1 MAATFESRSFLD
13 VMHALYT
20 EMCERNFAIMQVGE
34 SHEDRGWAYTVGF
47 VERFEHPEVLI
58 AGYPLSE
65 AVEILEA
72 AGRLLARGR
81 RIDRSRSLLWGGE
94 HSLGLVKVDP
104 SFLEGDLLA
113 AWYWI
118 YGDDP
123 PIALSALQ
131 LVLPDGAC
139 CYQHQT
145 TQPLFGRLRRRRRP
159 RTKRS
164 LEDPIVI
171 RLPPSAS
178 DDEPRASVPDRFE
191 HASAAEAAAT
201 GATRP

>member
-1 MAATFESRSFLD
+1 MAATFDGRSFLD
-13 VMHALYT
+13 VMDVLYG
-20 EMCERNFAIMQVGE
+20 EMCRRDFAIMQVGE
-34 SHEDRGWAYTVGF
+34 SREDRGWAYTIGF

-72 AGRLLARGR
+72 AGRLLDRGR
-81 RIDRSRSLLWGGE
+81 RIDRSRSLSWRGDCP
-94 HSLGLVKVDP
+94 LGLVKVDP
-104 SFLEGDLLA
+104 SYLEGELMA

-123 PIALSALQ
+123 PVPLSALQ
-131 LVLPDGAC
+131 IVLPDGAC
-139 CYQHQT
+139 CYEHQT

-171 RLPPSAS
+171 RLPQSTS
-178 DDEPRASVPDRFE
+178 DDEPHASVRDTLQN
-191 HASAAEAAAT
+191 AGAANAGPT
-201 GATRP
+201 GVSTC